1 MLFFITVLLGFV
13 PNSIEKI
20 DAVAAGLLPPIP
32 LAQHAHAVVMGSWIA
47 LAAGANLPRC
57 ARGAQLC
64 TADLGLISF
73 ALVPAI
79 VLVMILVTR
88 SSWMALAAV
97 PPGAMPP
104 DALAS
109 TKALVANVLLEQLK
123 VLVLFPLFAGWA
135 IAVRRTDPEM
145 HKRMMILATLMPL
158 SAAIDRIAL
167 RWLPTN
173 FPGGYEAEYGYLL
186 LWLVPVLVH
195 DLWRRGRVHR
205 AYVIGIACNVPFF
218 VTEPLS
224 VGLAALARV
233 GTGRHERRGCIRL
246 VACGT

>member
-1 MLFFITVLLGFV
+1 MLLL
-13 PNSIEKI
+13 
-20 DAVAAGLLPPIP
+20 
-32 LAQHAHAVVMGSWIA
+32 LAQTLLVASGRIDVH
-47 LAAGANLPRC
+47 R
-57 ARGAQLC
+57 R
-64 TADLGLISF
+64 LGLVSF

-79 VLVMILVTR
+79 VVVMILVTR
-88 SSWMALAAV
+88 ASWANLAAL
-97 PPGAMPP
+97 PPGVLPP
-104 DALAS
+104 AALAS
-109 TKALVANVLLEQLK
+109 TKALIANVLLEQLK

-186 LWLVPVLVH
+186 LWLVPVLVY

-218 VTEPLS
+218 VLNHFLWGSPRWLESAPAIMS
-224 VGLAALARV
+224 VV
-233 GTGRHERRGCIRL
+233 GVSGW
-246 VACGT
+246 